1 MSRLRGDGRRGGALL
16 AVMWLS
22 IAMTAV
28 AFAMSRY
35 VRTEYDRASLSI
47 DSTRAYFLAHGGVE
61 AALRHLA
68 RPNARSR
75 DGEGDGTGFR
85 TGQRFMQFDFPTGQV
100 EVEIIGESGK
110 IDVNTAEPEVLARI
124 IAATGIPGFE
134 AVRIADGIVDYRE
147 KIRNGERRYGLSA
160 ADFSDRLGFSVD
172 ESAFSRSTTSIEE
185 VEELTAV
192 PGVTPNLLWGGYREN
207 DEGRLIRSEGLMGAL
222 TTRGSSS
229 VNANYASR
237 EMLIAAGLSEDEVEA
252 IENLRRNGP
261 LDRDDAGVDRLS
273 TSDGPVRVGLGGQG
287 DAYTVRATAEL
298 SGGRAR
304 RTVVALVEVGTSRG
318 PDPVRIVRWYD
329 VGF

>member
-1 MSRLRGDGRRGGALL
+1 MRVRQPRRGGALL

-68 RPNARSR
+68 RPSR
-75 DGEGDGTGFR
+75 RGRDDDAESAGFR
-85 TGQRFMQFDFPTGQV
+85 TGQRFMRFDFPTGQV

-110 IDVNTAEPEVLARI
+110 VDVNTAEPELLARI
-124 IAATGIPGFE
+124 LSASGVPGFE
-134 AVRIADGIVDYRE
+134 AVRIAGAVVEYRE
-147 KIRNGERRYGLSA
+147 QRRGGNSVYGLSPGELA
-160 ADFSDRLGFSVD
+160 ERLGFSGD
-172 ESAFSRSTTSIEE
+172 ESAFSRRSTSIEE
-185 VEELTAV
+185 VEELLAV
-192 PGVTPNLLWGGYREN
+192 PGVTPDLLWGGYRE
-207 DEGRLIRSEGLMGAL
+207 DEEGKLVRSDGLIGAL
-222 TTRGSSS
+222 TTRGNSL

-237 EMLIAAGLSEDEVEA
+237 EMLLASGLSEDEVAEIEA
-252 IENLRRNGP
+252 MRREGP
-261 LDRDDAGVDRLS
+261 LEREETDRLRDV
-273 TSDGPVRVGLGGQG
+273 DGPVRMGLGGQG
-287 DAYTVRATAEL
+287 DAYTIRATAEL
-298 SGGRAR
+298 SNGRAR
-304 RTVVALVEVGTSRG
+304 RTVVALVQLGAARG

>member
-1 MSRLRGDGRRGGALL
+1 MTARSMSTRRGGALL

-68 RPNARSR
+68 RPNSR
-75 DGEGDGTGFR
+75 RRDDESEGAGFR
-85 TGQRFMQFDFPTGQV
+85 TGQRFMQFDFPTGKVDV
-100 EVEIIGESGK
+100 EVIGESGK
-110 IDVNTAEPEVLARI
+110 VDVNTAEPELLARI
-124 IAATGIPGFE
+124 ISASGVPAYD
-134 AVRIADGIVDYRE
+134 AVRIAGAIVEYRE
-147 KIRNGERRYGLSA
+147 QSRGGDRRYGLSPSEMA
-160 ADFSDRLGFSVD
+160 ERLGFSPD
-172 ESAFSRSTTSIEE
+172 ESTFSRRRTSIEE
-185 VEELTAV
+185 VEELLTV
-192 PGVTPNLLWGGYREN
+192 PGVTPELLWGGYRE
-207 DEGRLIRSEGLMGAL
+207 DEEGKLVRSEGLIGAL
-222 TTRGSSS
+222 TTRGNSL

-237 EMLIAAGLSEDEVEA
+237 EMLLAAGLSEDEVAE
-252 IENLRRNGP
+252 IESMRREGP
-261 LDRDDAGVDRLS
+261 LERDQADRFRDV
-273 TSDGPVRVGLGGQG
+273 DGPVRMGLGGQG

-298 SGGRAR
+298 ASGRAR
-304 RTVVALVEVGTSRG
+304 RTVVALVQVGAARG